1 MAVFKTH
8 QGPDLSYTVNVN
20 NVKAQVTLHG
30 KPNQIKG
37 VRRANETI
45 KISGKGLVDSKKS
58 ISVDK
63 PLSSQNIYTFIYD
76 GYKWACDFLLKVFE
90 QEIKSFPSGWNNSRF
105 CQSKQGRFKFYMC
118 PSARSPLVNNLH
130 GGNISNER
138 EFTALQ
144 PSSEYIL
151 PYM

>member
-76 GYKWACDFLLKVFE
+76 GYK
-90 QEIKSFPSGWNNSRF
+90 
-105 CQSKQGRFKFYMC
+105 
-118 PSARSPLVNNLH
+118 
-130 GGNISNER
+130 
-138 EFTALQ
+138 
-144 PSSEYIL
+144 
-151 PYM
+151 